1 MRFIYLYNTVMSTL
15 PCIVLSRAELYD
27 IVHFESNR
35 NLFDILGIAFF
46 VLAYRLL
53 KSKDELEL

>member
-1 MRFIYLYNTVMSTL
+1 MSTL
-15 PCIVLSRAELYD
+15 PCIVLSGAELYD